1 MQPNTARPCDSI
13 SSNDFCVGFVQLVFV
28 KPTALNEGKYFMSQ
42 PYAVQACNQKQ
53 SRTDPVITT
62 DKLTEPVRVFRRG
75 QLTEIVPALVGLCG
89 EFQTVDHQ
97 AKMSKK
103 GFEIVALRDPLIWED
118 TDSRGRHYLQT
129 FAGMEPYLLQR
140 LDKSGLQ
147 VELTGS
153 RPKPLRK
160 PRCIDPRPLL
170 SVDFSLID
178 FVRNNERGLIRYNSE
193 AVQPSWLVAQ
203 IAQAWPNRRIV
214 VIGTRDNDVWAMFK
228 YLRRY
233 GVDVSVATTDHHPMR
248 CGQVVVATASGI
260 KQTGIHLKQR
270 SVYIALNPTEV
281 FNKPE
286 CLPHIPGRLYGLL
299 IENLAIASRTMDLLK
314 GLFGPSRLYIPW
326 HGCHEV
332 PVSVIRL
339 PFRTAVKPAQ
349 QKKNKGSP
357 DEETGFDLLGFKRQH
372 IWNNP
377 VRNRWI
383 AGLAKAISQDDGPA
397 LTTKY
402 PSMAKDLNRRVGQ
415 RVGVLV
421 ENVDHAAQLLSR
433 LKGWKIIAP
442 PDVVTQRLNQETQ
455 VAIRKGRSGAAR
467 LTGHAIVTSLSLAS
481 AGTFDVLI
489 RADAGA
495 GLPPIPRDA
504 LIARDGT
511 QSDLVVIDIEERHHF
526 IFRQRCR
533 ARVAAYRE
541 RGWLENSDGTFASSD
556 NVHSTPRPDHQL
568 VLRIPYLREKLSD
581 VSQPHLGTNAWRKRC
596 RRRSRISQFEKTHV
610 TLSQVANNHFLYDC
624 FLQLREHGGWGAGLD
639 QITFSDLSPTE
650 WGAVTRQLQTAIL
663 RSRYRPQAPRH
674 VSIPKPGTTE
684 KRTLKLGSIVDRVVA
699 LALHR
704 TLEPHFDK
712 LFLPGSSGF
721 RHGLGTWHILAD
733 LKNKME
739 DKQQWIM
746 AIEDVRKAFDN
757 VEIAQL
763 VNALTQAR
771 QELMT
776 LGTNKAT
783 INHSVFNL
791 IAAVAKGTTQERT
804 MGIDQGNNFSPT
816 SLNILLHYIHDVP
829 LTATGLFPFWWRY
842 ADNLVY
848 LCRDVSE
855 GHQMLLD
862 VQGLL
867 GKAGLTL
874 KGKDGV
880 TDLRVKPVQLLGFQ
894 LQELNGKLQLCPGK
908 QAWDELRRHLMNAH
922 ETTNPTRVAQQVI
935 LGWIG
940 ALGPAFENG
949 ERIAARICKQLL
961 QFGFREISP
970 ALVEER
976 VKQAWERWKKVI

>member
-1 MQPNTARPCDSI
+1 M
-13 SSNDFCVGFVQLVFV
+13 F
-28 KPTALNEGKYFMSQ
+28 
-42 PYAVQACNQKQ
+42 QAIPIQKCNQEQ
-53 SRTDPVITT
+53 SGAKCLGTT
-62 DKLTEPVRVFRRG
+62 AMASAPIRVLRKGQLIEIVSAQAGLFQRVF
-75 QLTEIVPALVGLCG
+75 
-89 EFQTVDHQ
+89 TVEHR
-97 AKMSKK
+97 ARINPNN
-103 GFEIVALRDPLIWED
+103 GFEIVAFKDLLVWED
-118 TDSRGRHYLQT
+118 KDKFDRPYLQT
-129 FAGMEPYLLQR
+129 FAGMEPYVLDR
-140 LDKSGLQ
+140 LKKSGIQ
-147 VELTGS
+147 VELTGR
-153 RPKPLRK
+153 RPKPLPK
-160 PRCIDPRPLL
+160 PRCIDPEPQL
-170 SVDFSLID
+170 SVDDGLVEFIQD
-178 FVRNNERGLIRYNSE
+178 NERGLIRYNPE
-193 AVQPSWLVAQ
+193 TVQPSWLIAQ
-203 IAQAWPNRRIV
+203 IALAWPTRQIV
-214 VIGTRDNDVWAMFK
+214 VIVTRERDAELLFK
-228 YLRRY
+228 YLKRHD
-233 GVDVSVATTDHHPMR
+233 VDASLATTKHHPER
-248 CGQVVVATASGI
+248 CGQVVVVTASGI
-260 KQTGIHLKQR
+260 KQTGVHLEKR
-270 SVYIALNPTEV
+270 SISIALNPTEV
-281 FNKPE
+281 LNKPE
-286 CLPHIPGRLYGLL
+286 CLPYLRGRLYGLL
-299 IENLAIASRTMDLLK
+299 IENLSMAPRTMDLLRA
-314 GLFGPSRLYIPW
+314 LFGPSRLYIPL
-326 HGCHEV
+326 HGCHEL
-332 PVSVIRL
+332 PVSVLRL
-339 PFRTAVKPAQ
+339 PFRTAIKQLQ
-349 QKKNKGSP
+349 QKKCNALPVEEP
-357 DEETGFDLLGFKRQH
+357 DTDLLEFKRQQV
-372 IWNNP
+372 WSNAL
-377 VRNRWI
+377 RNRWI
-383 AGLAKAISQDDGPA
+383 AGLARAISEENVKA
-397 LTTKY
+397 LTIKY
-402 PSMAKDLNRRVGQ
+402 PSVAKDLSRRVSQ
-415 RVGVLV
+415 RVGILV

-433 LKGWKIIAP
+433 LKTWAIIAH
-442 PDVVTQRLNQETQ
+442 PDVVTHRLNQETQ
-455 VAIRKGRSGAAR
+455 DAMRKGRSGTAR
-467 LTGHAIVTSLSLAS
+467 LTGDAIVTSLGLKS

-489 RADAGA
+489 RADAGP
-495 GLPPIPRDA
+495 GLPPIPSDA
-504 LIARDGT
+504 LVAKDGT
-511 QSDLVVIDIEERHHF
+511 EYDLVVIDIEERHHP
-526 IFRQRCR
+526 ILRQRSKR
-533 ARVAAYRE
+533 RMAAYQK
-541 RGWLENSDGTFASSD
+541 RGWLEDSDGTFATPD
-556 NVHSTPRPDHQL
+556 MVHSTASPDHHL

-581 VSQPHLGTNAWRKRC
+581 VSQPHPRTCAWRKRY
-596 RRRSRISQFEKTHV
+596 RLRSRIAQLEKTHV
-610 TLSQVANNHFLYDC
+610 TLSQIANNDFLYDC
-624 FLQLREHGGWGAGLD
+624 YLQLKEHGGWGAGLD
-639 QITFSDLSPTE
+639 HITFADLSPSE
-650 WGAVTRQLQTAIL
+650 WGAVMRQLQKTLL
-663 RSRYRPQAPRH
+663 RSRYRPQRPRH
-674 VSIPKPGTTE
+674 VLIPKPGTTE

-704 TLEPHFDK
+704 TLEPHFNK
-712 LFLPGSSGF
+712 LFLSGSWGF
-721 RHGLGTWHILAD
+721 RHGRDTWHMLAD
-733 LKNKME
+733 LKNTME

-763 VNALTQAR
+763 ANALTRAR

-949 ERIAARICKQLL
+949 ERIATRICKQLL